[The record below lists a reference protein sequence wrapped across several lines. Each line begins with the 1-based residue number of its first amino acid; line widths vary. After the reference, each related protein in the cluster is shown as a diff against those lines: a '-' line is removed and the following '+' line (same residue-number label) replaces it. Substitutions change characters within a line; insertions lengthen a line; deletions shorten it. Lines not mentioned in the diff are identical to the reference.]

1 MNRLQANIC
10 LICVTLCWSTE
21 VIIFSCIPADVS
33 PFATTF
39 ICNTI
44 AALILTVCFFRRIR
58 TVLSRYGKK
67 ILLRCLLLGVLNC
80 GYNTLYQYGL
90 NYFDVSSGA
99 FTFSMTAVILPVVL
113 ITMRKNVAVKTWVSV
128 ALVMTESSLHLA
140 AA

>member
-44 AALILTVCFFRRIR
+44 AALILTVC
-58 TVLSRYGKK
+58 
-67 ILLRCLLLGVLNC
+67 ILLVLGEAFKDLIFIKNRQK
-80 GYNTLYQYGL
+80 NTETFCSHCDFICDG
-90 NYFDVSSGA
+90 SGRYCA
-99 FTFSMTAVILPVVL
+99 C
-113 ITMRKNVAVKTWVSV
+113 R
-128 ALVMTESSLHLA
+128 
-140 AA
+140 